1 MSNQDWTSKLQ
12 DQLAGYQESVSHDLW
27 AGIEQSLA
35 QKNIESV
42 STNPQTIVS
51 ENSESIDLHVGSEV
65 QKNARVLHD
74 SSEAKKNARIVY
86 FKRWSAAAA
95 AVALLGIGG
104 SYVYLHQEDVEKGN
118 LQLASLSSPAVSA
131 DLQLAA
137 SQPAPSPVVS
147 ADLQSAASQPAPSH
161 VVSADLQS
169 AASQPAPSHVVSAD
183 LQSAA
188 SHPAPSHA
196 VSVDLQSAASQPAPS
211 LVVSADLRLAAS
223 QPAPSLVVSADLQS
237 AASQK
242 KKGNVLEKESENEI
256 SLLAENPEPAE
267 PVSEDKATDKSS
279 DYKALTRST
288 DHHAAAYA
296 SQSYHFEKNEEVSG
310 WSMQL
315 YAENLTP
322 SLGGVNSD
330 ASGGYNDFSYG
341 TMAEPMPGVIPD
353 PTAGGIYGE
362 EYLLASYKAIQRK
375 QQVNAKHHAPV
386 SVGLQVAFGIAPRLS
401 LSTGLVYTR
410 TSSDFYPYAP
420 SSNYNV
426 HQVLHY
432 VGLPVGLNYE
442 FWQSGGFHA
451 YVMAGAEA
459 DYNVKNDTEE
469 EGVKKENAKRD
480 RVQFSGKASLGAQ
493 YDITPKVGL
502 YIEPGAK
509 YYFDNGSHVENTFK
523 DKKLNFN
530 LQFGLRFNL

>member
-35 QKNIESV
+35 QKNIELGS
-42 STNPQTIVS
+42 SNPQTIA
-51 ENSESIDLHVGSEV
+51 SESTESADLHVG
-65 QKNARVLHD
+65 
-74 SSEAKKNARIVY
+74 SEAKKNARIVY

-131 DLQLAA
+131 DLQ
-137 SQPAPSPVVS
+137 
-147 ADLQSAASQPAPSH
+147 SAASQPAPSH

-169 AASQPAPSHVVSAD
+169 TASQPAPSHAVSADLQSAASQSAPSHVVSAD

-188 SHPAPSHA
+188 SQSAPSHA
-196 VSVDLQSAASQPAPS
+196 
-211 LVVSADLRLAAS
+211 
-223 QPAPSLVVSADLQS
+223 VSADLQS

-242 KKGNVLEKESENEI
+242 KTSDDVLKEESENEI
-256 SLLAENPEPAE
+256 SLLAE
-267 PVSEDKATDKSS
+267 KS
-279 DYKALTRST
+279 DHKALTRST

-362 EYLLASYKAIQRK
+362 EYLLASYKAIQRN
-375 QQVNAKHHAPV
+375 QQGNAKHHAPV

-410 TSSDFYPYAP
+410 TSSDFYPYA
-420 SSNYNV
+420 SSSSYNV

-432 VGLPVGLNYE
+432 VGIPVGLNYE

>member
-12 DQLAGYQESVSHDLW
+12 EQLAGYQESVSHDLW

-35 QKNIESV
+35 QNNIESV
-42 STNPQTIVS
+42 SSNPQTIA
-51 ENSESIDLHVGSEV
+51 SESSESTDLHVGT
-65 QKNARVLHD
+65 
-74 SSEAKKNARIVY
+74 EAKKNARIVY

-118 LQLASLSSPAVSA
+118 LQLAVSQPAPSHVVSA
-131 DLQLAA
+131 DLQSAA
-137 SQPAPSPVVS
+137 SQPAPSSVVS

-169 AASQPAPSHVVSAD
+169 AASQKK
-183 LQSAA
+183 A
-188 SHPAPSHA
+188 S
-196 VSVDLQSAASQPAPS
+196 D
-211 LVVSADLRLAAS
+211 
-223 QPAPSLVVSADLQS
+223 
-237 AASQK
+237 
-242 KKGNVLEKESENEI
+242 VLKKESENEI
-256 SLLAENPEPAE
+256 SLLAE
-267 PVSEDKATDKSS
+267 KS
-279 DYKALTRST
+279 DHKALTRST
-288 DHHAAAYA
+288 DHHAEAYA

-362 EYLLASYKAIQRK
+362 EYLLASYKAIQRS
-375 QQVNAKHHAPV
+375 QQGNAKHHAPV

-420 SSNYNV
+420 SSSYNV

-432 VGLPVGLNYE
+432 VGIPVGLNYE

>member
-12 DQLAGYQESVSHDLW
+12 DQLADYQESVSHDLW

-35 QKNIESV
+35 QNDIESV
-42 STNPQTIVS
+42 SSNPQTIVS
-51 ENSESIDLHVGSEV
+51 ESSEAADLHVG
-65 QKNARVLHD
+65 
-74 SSEAKKNARIVY
+74 SEAKKNARIVY

-118 LQLASLSSPAVSA
+118 LQMASLSSPAVSA
-131 DLQLAA
+131 DLQSAASQPAPSLVVSADLQSAASQPAPSLVVSADLQSAASQPAPSPAVSADLQSAA

-147 ADLQSAASQPAPSH
+147 ADLQSAASQ
-161 VVSADLQS
+161 
-169 AASQPAPSHVVSAD
+169 
-183 LQSAA
+183 
-188 SHPAPSHA
+188 
-196 VSVDLQSAASQPAPS
+196 
-211 LVVSADLRLAAS
+211 
-223 QPAPSLVVSADLQS
+223 
-237 AASQK
+237 K
-242 KKGNVLEKESENEI
+242 KTSDDVLKEKSENEI
-256 SLLAENPEPAE
+256 SLLAE
-267 PVSEDKATDKSS
+267 KS
-279 DYKALTRST
+279 DHKVLTRSA

-362 EYLLASYKAIQRK
+362 EYLLASYKAIQRN
-375 QQVNAKHHAPV
+375 QQGNAKHHAPV

-410 TSSDFYPYAP
+410 TSSDFYPYA
-420 SSNYNV
+420 SSSSYNV

-432 VGLPVGLNYE
+432 VGIPVGLNYE

-469 EGVKKENAKRD
+469 EGVKKEDAKRD

>member
-35 QKNIESV
+35 H
-42 STNPQTIVS
+42 S
-51 ENSESIDLHVGSEV
+51 ETG
-65 QKNARVLHD
+65 
-74 SSEAKKNARIVY
+74 KKARIVY

-104 SYVYLHQEDVEKGN
+104 SYVYLHQEDVERGN
-118 LQLASLSSPAVSA
+118 LQMASLSSPAVSA
-131 DLQLAA
+131 DLQSAA
-137 SQPAPSPVVS
+137 SQSAPSHVVS
-147 ADLQSAASQPAPSH
+147 VDLQSAASQPAPSH

-169 AASQPAPSHVVSAD
+169 AASQPAPSHA
-183 LQSAA
+183 
-188 SHPAPSHA
+188 
-196 VSVDLQSAASQPAPS
+196 
-211 LVVSADLRLAAS
+211 
-223 QPAPSLVVSADLQS
+223 VSADLQS

-242 KKGNVLEKESENEI
+242 KTSDDVLKEESENEI
-256 SLLAENPEPAE
+256 SLLAE
-267 PVSEDKATDKSS
+267 KS
-279 DYKALTRST
+279 DHKVLTRST

-330 ASGGYNDFSYG
+330 ASGSYRDYSHG

-362 EYLLASYKAIQRK
+362 EYLLASYKAIQRN
-375 QQVNAKHHAPV
+375 QQGNAKHHAPV

-420 SSNYNV
+420 SSSNNV

-432 VGLPVGLNYE
+432 VGIPVGLNYE

-469 EGVKKENAKRD
+469 EGVKKEDAKRD

>member
-35 QKNIESV
+35 QNNIESV
-42 STNPQTIVS
+42 SSNPQTIVS
-51 ENSESIDLHVGSEV
+51 ESSESTDLHVGSEA
-65 QKNARVLHD
+65 KKDARVLHD
-74 SSEAKKNARIVY
+74 SSEVQKNARIVY

-104 SYVYLHQEDVEKGN
+104 SYVYLHQEDVERGN

-131 DLQLAA
+131 DLQ
-137 SQPAPSPVVS
+137 
-147 ADLQSAASQPAPSH
+147 
-161 VVSADLQS
+161 
-169 AASQPAPSHVVSAD
+169 
-183 LQSAA
+183 
-188 SHPAPSHA
+188 
-196 VSVDLQSAASQPAPS
+196 
-211 LVVSADLRLAAS
+211 
-223 QPAPSLVVSADLQS
+223 S

-242 KKGNVLEKESENEI
+242 KTSDDVLKEESENEI
-256 SLLAENPEPAE
+256 SLLAE
-267 PVSEDKATDKSS
+267 KS
-279 DYKALTRST
+279 DHKVLTRST

-375 QQVNAKHHAPV
+375 QQGNAKHHAPV

-432 VGLPVGLNYE
+432 VGIPVGLNYE

-469 EGVKKENAKRD
+469 EGVKKEDAKRD

>member
-35 QKNIESV
+35 QNNIESV
-42 STNPQTIVS
+42 SSNPQTIVS
-51 ENSESIDLHVGSEV
+51 ESSESTDLHVGSEAK
-65 QKNARVLHD
+65 KNARILHD

-118 LQLASLSSPAVSA
+118 LQLA
-131 DLQLAA
+131 A
-137 SQPAPSPVVS
+137 SQSAPSPVVS
-147 ADLQSAASQPAPSH
+147 ADLQST
-161 VVSADLQS
+161 
-169 AASQPAPSHVVSAD
+169 
-183 LQSAA
+183 
-188 SHPAPSHA
+188 
-196 VSVDLQSAASQPAPS
+196 
-211 LVVSADLRLAAS
+211 AS

-242 KKGNVLEKESENEI
+242 KMGNVLKEESENEI

-279 DYKALTRST
+279 DHKALTRST

-362 EYLLASYKAIQRK
+362 EYLLASYKAIQRN
-375 QQVNAKHHAPV
+375 QQGNAKHHAPV

-410 TSSDFYPYAP
+410 TSSDFYPYA
-420 SSNYNV
+420 SSSSYNV

-432 VGLPVGLNYE
+432 VGIPVGLNYE

>member
-35 QKNIESV
+35 QNHIESV
-42 STNPQTIVS
+42 SANPQTIA
-51 ENSESIDLHVGSEV
+51 SESSESADLHVGSEV

-104 SYVYLHQEDVEKGN
+104 SYVYLHQEDVERGN
-118 LQLASLSSPAVSA
+118 LQMASLSSPA
-131 DLQLAA
+131 
-137 SQPAPSPVVS
+137 VS

-161 VVSADLQS
+161 AVSADLQS
-169 AASQPAPSHVVSAD
+169 AASQPASSHVVSAD
-183 LQSAA
+183 LQS
-188 SHPAPSHA
+188 
-196 VSVDLQSAASQPAPS
+196 
-211 LVVSADLRLAAS
+211 AAS

-237 AASQK
+237 AASQPAPSHAVSADLQSAASQK
-242 KKGNVLEKESENEI
+242 KTSDVLKEKSENEI
-256 SLLAENPEPAE
+256 SLLAE
-267 PVSEDKATDKSS
+267 KS

-362 EYLLASYKAIQRK
+362 EYLLASYKAIQRN
-375 QQVNAKHHAPV
+375 QQGKAKHHAPV

-410 TSSDFYPYAP
+410 TSSDFYPYA
-420 SSNYNV
+420 SSSSYNV

-432 VGLPVGLNYE
+432 VGIPVGLNYE

-451 YVMAGAEA
+451 YLMAGAEA

>member
-12 DQLAGYQESVSHDLW
+12 EQLAGYQEPVSHDLW

-35 QKNIESV
+35 QNNIESV
-42 STNPQTIVS
+42 SSNPQTIA
-51 ENSESIDLHVGSEV
+51 SESSESTDLHVGT
-65 QKNARVLHD
+65 
-74 SSEAKKNARIVY
+74 EAKKNARIVY

-118 LQLASLSSPAVSA
+118 LQLAVSQPAPSHVVSA
-131 DLQLAA
+131 DLQSAASQSAPSHVVSADLQSAA
-137 SQPAPSPVVS
+137 SQPAPSHAVSADLQSAASQPVPSSVVS

-169 AASQPAPSHVVSAD
+169 AASQKK
-183 LQSAA
+183 A
-188 SHPAPSHA
+188 S
-196 VSVDLQSAASQPAPS
+196 D
-211 LVVSADLRLAAS
+211 
-223 QPAPSLVVSADLQS
+223 
-237 AASQK
+237 
-242 KKGNVLEKESENEI
+242 VLKKESENEI
-256 SLLAENPEPAE
+256 SLLAE
-267 PVSEDKATDKSS
+267 KS
-279 DYKALTRST
+279 DHKALTRST
-288 DHHAAAYA
+288 DHHAEAYA

-362 EYLLASYKAIQRK
+362 EYLLASYKAIQRS
-375 QQVNAKHHAPV
+375 QQGNAKHHAPV

-420 SSNYNV
+420 SSSYNV

-432 VGLPVGLNYE
+432 VGIPVGLNYE

>member
-35 QKNIESV
+35 QNNIESV
-42 STNPQTIVS
+42 SSNPQTIVS
-51 ENSESIDLHVGSEV
+51 ESSESTDLHVGSEA
-65 QKNARVLHD
+65 KKDARVLHD
-74 SSEAKKNARIVY
+74 SSKVQKNARIVY

-118 LQLASLSSPAVSA
+118 LQLAASQSAPSLVVSS
-131 DLQLAA
+131 DLQSAASQSAPSPVVSSDLQSAA

-147 ADLQSAASQPAPSH
+147 ADLQS
-161 VVSADLQS
+161 
-169 AASQPAPSHVVSAD
+169 
-183 LQSAA
+183 
-188 SHPAPSHA
+188 
-196 VSVDLQSAASQPAPS
+196 
-211 LVVSADLRLAAS
+211 AAS

-267 PVSEDKATDKSS
+267 PVSEDKATDSS
-279 DYKALTRST
+279 TDHKVLTRST
-288 DHHAAAYA
+288 DHYAAAYA

-330 ASGGYNDFSYG
+330 ASGSYRDYSHG
-341 TMAEPMPGVIPD
+341 TVAEPMPGVIPD

-362 EYLLASYKAIQRK
+362 EYLLASYKAIQRN

-401 LSTGLVYTR
+401 LSTGMVYTR

-420 SSNYNV
+420 GSSYNV

-432 VGLPVGLNYE
+432 VGIPVGLNYE

>member
-35 QKNIESV
+35 QNNIESV
-42 STNPQTIVS
+42 SSNPQTIA
-51 ENSESIDLHVGSEV
+51 SESSESTDLYVG
-65 QKNARVLHD
+65 
-74 SSEAKKNARIVY
+74 SEAKKNARIVY
-86 FKRWSAAAA
+86 FKRWSAAA

-104 SYVYLHQEDVEKGN
+104 SYVYLHQEDVERGN
-118 LQLASLSSPAVSA
+118 
-131 DLQLAA
+131 LQLAA
-137 SQPAPSPVVS
+137 SQS
-147 ADLQSAASQPAPSH
+147 APSH

-169 AASQPAPSHVVSAD
+169 AASQSAPSHVVSAD
-183 LQSAA
+183 LQST
-188 SHPAPSHA
+188 
-196 VSVDLQSAASQPAPS
+196 
-211 LVVSADLRLAAS
+211 AS

-242 KKGNVLEKESENEI
+242 KMGNVLGKESENEI

-267 PVSEDKATDKSS
+267 PVSEDKATDKSP
-279 DYKALTRST
+279 DHKALTRST

>member
-35 QKNIESV
+35 QNNIESV
-42 STNPQTIVS
+42 SSNPQTIA
-51 ENSESIDLHVGSEV
+51 SESSESADSNVGSEAK
-65 QKNARVLHD
+65 KNARVLHD

-131 DLQLAA
+131 DLQ
-137 SQPAPSPVVS
+137 
-147 ADLQSAASQPAPSH
+147 SAASQPAPSH

-169 AASQPAPSHVVSAD
+169 AASQ
-183 LQSAA
+183 
-188 SHPAPSHA
+188 
-196 VSVDLQSAASQPAPS
+196 
-211 LVVSADLRLAAS
+211 
-223 QPAPSLVVSADLQS
+223 
-237 AASQK
+237 K
-242 KKGNVLEKESENEI
+242 KTSDDVLKEESENEI
-256 SLLAENPEPAE
+256 SLLAE
-267 PVSEDKATDKSS
+267 KS
-279 DYKALTRST
+279 DYKALTRSA

-341 TMAEPMPGVIPD
+341 TMAELMPGVIPD

-362 EYLLASYKAIQRK
+362 EYLLASYKAIQRN
-375 QQVNAKHHAPV
+375 QQGNAKHHAPV

-401 LSTGLVYTR
+401 LSTGMVYTR

-420 SSNYNV
+420 GSSYNV

-432 VGLPVGLNYE
+432 VGIPVGLNYE

>member
-35 QKNIESV
+35 QNHIESV
-42 STNPQTIVS
+42 SSNPQTIA
-51 ENSESIDLHVGSEV
+51 SESSESTDLHVG
-65 QKNARVLHD
+65 
-74 SSEAKKNARIVY
+74 SEAKKNARIVY

-131 DLQLAA
+131 DLQSAA
-137 SQPAPSPVVS
+137 SQPAPSHVVS
-147 ADLQSAASQPAPSH
+147 VDLQSAASSVAASQSAPSH

-169 AASQPAPSHVVSAD
+169 AASQSKMGNT
-183 LQSAA
+183 
-188 SHPAPSHA
+188 
-196 VSVDLQSAASQPAPS
+196 
-211 LVVSADLRLAAS
+211 LV
-223 QPAPSLVVSADLQS
+223 
-237 AASQK
+237 
-242 KKGNVLEKESENEI
+242 EESENEI

-288 DHHAAAYA
+288 DNHAAAYA
-296 SQSYHFEKNEEVSG
+296 SQSYHFEKNKEVSG

-362 EYLLASYKAIQRK
+362 EYLLASYKAIQRN
-375 QQVNAKHHAPV
+375 QQGNAKHHAPV

-420 SSNYNV
+420 SSSYNV

-432 VGLPVGLNYE
+432 VGIPVGLNYE

>member
-35 QKNIESV
+35 QNNIESV
-42 STNPQTIVS
+42 SSNSQTIVS
-51 ENSESIDLHVGSEV
+51 ESSESTDLHVGT
-65 QKNARVLHD
+65 
-74 SSEAKKNARIVY
+74 EAKKDARIVY

-95 AVALLGIGG
+95 AVALLGLGG

-131 DLQLAA
+131 D
-137 SQPAPSPVVS
+137 SHIVS

-161 VVSADLQS
+161 VVSSDLQS
-169 AASQPAPSHVVSAD
+169 AASQSAPSHVVSAD

-188 SHPAPSHA
+188 S
-196 VSVDLQSAASQPAPS
+196 
-211 LVVSADLRLAAS
+211 
-223 QPAPSLVVSADLQS
+223 
-237 AASQK
+237 QK
-242 KKGNVLEKESENEI
+242 KTSDDVLKEESENEI
-256 SLLAENPEPAE
+256 SLLAE
-267 PVSEDKATDKSS
+267 KS
-279 DYKALTRST
+279 DHKALTRST

-330 ASGGYNDFSYG
+330 ASGSYRDYSHG

-362 EYLLASYKAIQRK
+362 EYLLASYKAIQRN
-375 QQVNAKHHAPV
+375 QQGNAKHHAPV

-420 SSNYNV
+420 GSSYNV

-432 VGLPVGLNYE
+432 VGIPVGLNYE

-459 DYNVKNDTEE
+459 DYNVRNDTEE

>member
-42 STNPQTIVS
+42 SSNPQTIA
-51 ENSESIDLHVGSEV
+51 SESSESTDLHVGSEAK
-65 QKNARVLHD
+65 KNARVLHD
-74 SSEAKKNARIVY
+74 SSKVQKNARIVY

-131 DLQLAA
+131 DLQSAA
-137 SQPAPSPVVS
+137 SQPAPSHVVS
-147 ADLQSAASQPAPSH
+147 VDLQSAASQPAPSH

-169 AASQPAPSHVVSAD
+169 T
-183 LQSAA
+183 
-188 SHPAPSHA
+188 
-196 VSVDLQSAASQPAPS
+196 
-211 LVVSADLRLAAS
+211 AS

-237 AASQK
+237 AASQPAPSHAVSADLQSAASQK
-242 KKGNVLEKESENEI
+242 KASDVLKKESENEI
-256 SLLAENPEPAE
+256 SLLAE
-267 PVSEDKATDKSS
+267 KS
-279 DYKALTRST
+279 DHKALTRST

-362 EYLLASYKAIQRK
+362 EYLLASYKAIQRN
-375 QQVNAKHHAPV
+375 QQGNAKHHAPV

-401 LSTGLVYTR
+401 LSTGLIYTR

-432 VGLPVGLNYE
+432 VGIPVGLNYE

-502 YIEPGAK
+502 YFEPGAK

>member
-51 ENSESIDLHVGSEV
+51 ESSESTDLHVG
-65 QKNARVLHD
+65 
-74 SSEAKKNARIVY
+74 SEAKKNARIVY

-118 LQLASLSSPAVSA
+118 LQLA
-131 DLQLAA
+131 A
-137 SQPAPSPVVS
+137 SQPAPSHVVS
-147 ADLQSAASQPAPSH
+147 ADLQSAASQSAASHVVSAPSHAVSADLQSAASQSAASH

-169 AASQPAPSHVVSAD
+169 AASQPAPSHVVSA
-183 LQSAA
+183 
-188 SHPAPSHA
+188 PSHA
-196 VSVDLQSAASQPAPS
+196 
-211 LVVSADLRLAAS
+211 
-223 QPAPSLVVSADLQS
+223 VSADLQS

-242 KKGNVLEKESENEI
+242 KTSDDVLKEESENEI
-256 SLLAENPEPAE
+256 SLLAE
-267 PVSEDKATDKSS
+267 KS
-279 DYKALTRST
+279 DHKALTRSA
-288 DHHAAAYA
+288 DNHAAAYA

-322 SLGGVNSD
+322 SLGGVNSY

-362 EYLLASYKAIQRK
+362 EYLLASYKAIQRN
-375 QQVNAKHHAPV
+375 QQGNAKHHAPV

-432 VGLPVGLNYE
+432 VGIPVGLNYE
-442 FWQSGGFHA
+442 FWQTGGFHA

-469 EGVKKENAKRD
+469 EGVKKEDAKRD

>member
-42 STNPQTIVS
+42 STNPQTIAS
-51 ENSESIDLHVGSEV
+51 ENSESTDLHVGSEA
-65 QKNARVLHD
+65 KKDARVLHD

-131 DLQLAA
+131 DLQ
-137 SQPAPSPVVS
+137 
-147 ADLQSAASQPAPSH
+147 SAASQPAPSH

-169 AASQPAPSHVVSAD
+169 AASQSAPSHVVSAD

-188 SHPAPSHA
+188 S
-196 VSVDLQSAASQPAPS
+196 
-211 LVVSADLRLAAS
+211 
-223 QPAPSLVVSADLQS
+223 
-237 AASQK
+237 QK
-242 KKGNVLEKESENEI
+242 KTSDDVLKEESENEI

-279 DYKALTRST
+279 DYKALTRSA
-288 DHHAAAYA
+288 DHHVAAYA

-432 VGLPVGLNYE
+432 VGIPVGLNYE

>member
-35 QKNIESV
+35 H
-42 STNPQTIVS
+42 S
-51 ENSESIDLHVGSEV
+51 ETG
-65 QKNARVLHD
+65 
-74 SSEAKKNARIVY
+74 KKARIVY

-118 LQLASLSSPAVSA
+118 LQLASHAVS
-131 DLQLAA
+131 
-137 SQPAPSPVVS
+137 PSHAVS
-147 ADLQSAASQPAPSH
+147 ADLQSAASSVAVNH
-161 VVSADLQS
+161 VS
-169 AASQPAPSHVVSAD
+169 
-183 LQSAA
+183 
-188 SHPAPSHA
+188 PSHA
-196 VSVDLQSAASQPAPS
+196 
-211 LVVSADLRLAAS
+211 
-223 QPAPSLVVSADLQS
+223 VSADLQS

-242 KKGNVLEKESENEI
+242 KMGNVLEKESENEI
-256 SLLAENPEPAE
+256 SLLAENSDPAE

-362 EYLLASYKAIQRK
+362 EYLLASYKAIQRN

-410 TSSDFYPYAP
+410 TSSDFYPYA
-420 SSNYNV
+420 SSSSYNV

-432 VGLPVGLNYE
+432 VGIPVGLNYE
-442 FWQSGGFHA
+442 FWKSGGFHA
-451 YVMAGAEA
+451 YLMAGAEA

>member
-35 QKNIESV
+35 QNHIESV
-42 STNPQTIVS
+42 SSNPQTIAS
-51 ENSESIDLHVGSEV
+51 ESSESIDLHVGSEV
-65 QKNARVLHD
+65 QKNARGLHD

-131 DLQLAA
+131 DLQ
-137 SQPAPSPVVS
+137 S
-147 ADLQSAASQPAPSH
+147 
-161 VVSADLQS
+161 
-169 AASQPAPSHVVSAD
+169 
-183 LQSAA
+183 
-188 SHPAPSHA
+188 
-196 VSVDLQSAASQPAPS
+196 
-211 LVVSADLRLAAS
+211 AAS

-237 AASQK
+237 AASQPAPFPVVSADLQSAASQK
-242 KKGNVLEKESENEI
+242 KASDVLKKESENEI
-256 SLLAENPEPAE
+256 SLLAEDPEPAE

-279 DYKALTRST
+279 DYKTLTRST

-401 LSTGLVYTR
+401 LSTGMVYTR

-420 SSNYNV
+420 GSSYNV

-432 VGLPVGLNYE
+432 VGIPVGLNYE

>member
-27 AGIEQSLA
+27 AGIEQLLA

-51 ENSESIDLHVGSEV
+51 ESSESTDLHVGSE
-65 QKNARVLHD
+65 
-74 SSEAKKNARIVY
+74 AKKDARIVY

-137 SQPAPSPVVS
+137 SQPT
-147 ADLQSAASQPAPSH
+147 PSH

-169 AASQPAPSHVVSAD
+169 AASASVAMNQGTPS
-183 LQSAA
+183 
-188 SHPAPSHA
+188 
-196 VSVDLQSAASQPAPS
+196 
-211 LVVSADLRLAAS
+211 RI
-223 QPAPSLVVSADLQS
+223 VSADLQS

-242 KKGNVLEKESENEI
+242 KTSDVLKEESENEI
-256 SLLAENPEPAE
+256 SLLAENSDPAE
-267 PVSEDKATDKSS
+267 PVSGDKATDKSS
-279 DYKALTRST
+279 DYKALTRSA

-362 EYLLASYKAIQRK
+362 EYLLASYKAIQRN
-375 QQVNAKHHAPV
+375 QQGNAKHHAPV

-401 LSTGLVYTR
+401 LSTGMVYTR
-410 TSSDFYPYAP
+410 TSSDFYPYA
-420 SSNYNV
+420 SSSSYNV

-432 VGLPVGLNYE
+432 VGIPVGLNYE

>member
-35 QKNIESV
+35 QNNIELGS
-42 STNPQTIVS
+42 SNPQTIA
-51 ENSESIDLHVGSEV
+51 SESSESTDLHVG
-65 QKNARVLHD
+65 
-74 SSEAKKNARIVY
+74 SEAKKNARIVY
-86 FKRWSAAAA
+86 FKRWSAVAA

-131 DLQLAA
+131 DLQSAA
-137 SQPAPSPVVS
+137 SQPAPSHVVS

-188 SHPAPSHA
+188 S
-196 VSVDLQSAASQPAPS
+196 QSASSP
-211 LVVSADLRLAAS
+211 
-223 QPAPSLVVSADLQS
+223 VVSADLQS

-242 KKGNVLEKESENEI
+242 KTSDDVLKEESENEI
-256 SLLAENPEPAE
+256 SLLAE
-267 PVSEDKATDKSS
+267 KS

-432 VGLPVGLNYE
+432 VGIPVGLNYE

>member
-42 STNPQTIVS
+42 SSNPQTIA
-51 ENSESIDLHVGSEV
+51 SESSESTDLHVGSEA
-65 QKNARVLHD
+65 KKDARVLHD
-74 SSEAKKNARIVY
+74 SSKVQKNARIVY

-104 SYVYLHQEDVEKGN
+104 SYVYLHQEDVERGN
-118 LQLASLSSPAVSA
+118 LQLASHAVSPSHAVSA
-131 DLQLAA
+131 
-137 SQPAPSPVVS
+137 SHVVS
-147 ADLQSAASQPAPSH
+147 ADLQSAASSVAVRQSAPSHAVSADLQSAASSVAVRQSAPSH

-169 AASQPAPSHVVSAD
+169 AASQSKMGNT
-183 LQSAA
+183 
-188 SHPAPSHA
+188 
-196 VSVDLQSAASQPAPS
+196 
-211 LVVSADLRLAAS
+211 LV
-223 QPAPSLVVSADLQS
+223 
-237 AASQK
+237 
-242 KKGNVLEKESENEI
+242 EESENEI
-256 SLLAENPEPAE
+256 SLLAENPEPAK

-362 EYLLASYKAIQRK
+362 EYLLASYKAIQRN

-401 LSTGLVYTR
+401 LSTGMVYTR

-420 SSNYNV
+420 GSSYNV

-432 VGLPVGLNYE
+432 VGIPVGLNYE

-493 YDITPKVGL
+493 YDIT
-502 YIEPGAK
+502 
-509 YYFDNGSHVENTFK
+509 
-523 DKKLNFN
+523 
-530 LQFGLRFNL
+530 

>member
-12 DQLAGYQESVSHDLW
+12 EQLADYQESVSHDLW

-35 QKNIESV
+35 QNNIESV
-42 STNPQTIVS
+42 SSNLQTIAS
-51 ENSESIDLHVGSEV
+51 ENSESIDLHVGSEAK
-65 QKNARVLHD
+65 KNARILHVG
-74 SSEAKKNARIVY
+74 SEAKKDARIVY

-118 LQLASLSSPAVSA
+118 LQMASLSSPAVSA
-131 DLQLAA
+131 DLQSAA
-137 SQPAPSPVVS
+137 SQSAPSHAVS
-147 ADLQSAASQPAPSH
+147 ADLQSTASSVAVRQSAPSH

-169 AASQPAPSHVVSAD
+169 AASQSKMGNT
-183 LQSAA
+183 
-188 SHPAPSHA
+188 
-196 VSVDLQSAASQPAPS
+196 
-211 LVVSADLRLAAS
+211 LV
-223 QPAPSLVVSADLQS
+223 
-237 AASQK
+237 
-242 KKGNVLEKESENEI
+242 EESENEI
-256 SLLAENPEPAE
+256 SLLAENSDPAE

-288 DHHAAAYA
+288 DNHAAAYA

-330 ASGGYNDFSYG
+330 ASGSYRDYSHG
-341 TMAEPMPGVIPD
+341 MMAEPMPGVIPD

-362 EYLLASYKAIQRK
+362 EYLLASYKAIQRN
-375 QQVNAKHHAPV
+375 QQGNAKHHAPV

-401 LSTGLVYTR
+401 LSTGLVYAR

-432 VGLPVGLNYE
+432 VGIPVGLNYE

-480 RVQFSGKASLGAQ
+480 RVQLSGKASLGAQ

>member
-35 QKNIESV
+35 QNNIESV

-51 ENSESIDLHVGSEV
+51 ESSESTDLHVGSEAKKDARV
-65 QKNARVLHD
+65 LHDSSEAKKNARVLHVG
-74 SSEAKKNARIVY
+74 SEAKKNARIVY

-131 DLQLAA
+131 DLQ
-137 SQPAPSPVVS
+137 
-147 ADLQSAASQPAPSH
+147 SAASQPAPSH

-169 AASQPAPSHVVSAD
+169 AASQSAPSHTVS
-183 LQSAA
+183 S
-188 SHPAPSHA
+188 
-196 VSVDLQSAASQPAPS
+196 DLQSAASQPAS
-211 LVVSADLRLAAS
+211 SHVA
-223 QPAPSLVVSADLQS
+223 SADLQS

-242 KKGNVLEKESENEI
+242 KTSDVLKEESENEI
-256 SLLAENPEPAE
+256 SLLAE
-267 PVSEDKATDKSS
+267 KS

-341 TMAEPMPGVIPD
+341 TMAEPMLGVIPD

-362 EYLLASYKAIQRK
+362 EYLLASYKAIQRN

-410 TSSDFYPYAP
+410 TSSDFYPYA
-420 SSNYNV
+420 SSSSYNV

-432 VGLPVGLNYE
+432 VGIPVGLNYE

>member
-35 QKNIESV
+35 QNNIESV
-42 STNPQTIVS
+42 SSNPQTIA
-51 ENSESIDLHVGSEV
+51 SESSESTDLHVG
-65 QKNARVLHD
+65 
-74 SSEAKKNARIVY
+74 SEAKKNARIVY

-118 LQLASLSSPAVSA
+118 LQLAASQSAPSPVVSA

-137 SQPAPSPVVS
+137 SQSAPSHTVS
-147 ADLQSAASQPAPSH
+147 SDLQSA
-161 VVSADLQS
+161 V
-169 AASQPAPSHVVSAD
+169 
-183 LQSAA
+183 
-188 SHPAPSHA
+188 
-196 VSVDLQSAASQPAPS
+196 
-211 LVVSADLRLAAS
+211 S

-237 AASQK
+237 AASQSK
-242 KKGNVLEKESENEI
+242 MGNTLVEESENEI
-256 SLLAENPEPAE
+256 SLLAENSDPAE
-267 PVSEDKATDKSS
+267 PVSEDKATDSS
-279 DYKALTRST
+279 TDHKALPRST

-432 VGLPVGLNYE
+432 VGIPVGLNYE

-493 YDITPKVGL
+493 YYITPKVGL

>member
-35 QKNIESV
+35 H
-42 STNPQTIVS
+42 S
-51 ENSESIDLHVGSEV
+51 ETG
-65 QKNARVLHD
+65 
-74 SSEAKKNARIVY
+74 KKARIVY

-118 LQLASLSSPAVSA
+118 LQLA
-131 DLQLAA
+131 A
-137 SQPAPSPVVS
+137 SQSAPSHVVSHVVS
-147 ADLQSAASQPAPSH
+147 ADLQSSASQPAPSH

-169 AASQPAPSHVVSAD
+169 AASQ
-183 LQSAA
+183 
-188 SHPAPSHA
+188 
-196 VSVDLQSAASQPAPS
+196 
-211 LVVSADLRLAAS
+211 
-223 QPAPSLVVSADLQS
+223 
-237 AASQK
+237 K
-242 KKGNVLEKESENEI
+242 KMGNVLEEESENEI

-267 PVSEDKATDKSS
+267 PVSEDKATDRSS
-279 DYKALTRST
+279 DHKTLTRFT
-288 DHHAAAYA
+288 ENHAAAYA

-330 ASGGYNDFSYG
+330 ASGSYRDYSHG

-362 EYLLASYKAIQRK
+362 EYLLASYKAIQRS
-375 QQVNAKHHAPV
+375 QQGNAKHHAPV

-432 VGLPVGLNYE
+432 VGIPVGLNYE